1 MAQRNLRNLLVP
13 APDDLILTSL
23 SQTLAEAGVY
33 VPVASAAAARLLLTQ
48 METAGQTP
56 TPATPLML
64 LVGSGAQRNA
74 YIADG
79 SKNSGT
85 WVLQA
90 LNEVEGAD
98 DTYDT
103 SWSGYKSF
111 SVATGVSSRM
121 MKSKLPARPYAR
133 RVNVN
138 VAAYGKKI
146 AGRPT
151 LMLTLHDGRRFHSR
165 FDADGDT
172 ASCQGQCVIPAG
184 EAPDITVAIFGAATG
199 TNTVELTGN
208 EDQNSLMVTALP
220 VTMS

>member
-13 APDDLILTSL
+13 APGDPILTSL

-90 LNEVEGAD
+90 LNEVEVD
-98 DTYDT
+98 EQTYSRGTTGTIGDGMYSNMIT
-103 SWSGYKSF
+103 S
-111 SVATGVSSRM
+111 A
-121 MKSKLPARPYAR
+121 LPARPYD
-133 RVNVN
+133 RVMTA
-138 VAAYGKKI
+138 VANAYGNI
-146 AGRPT
+146 TGNVD
-151 LMLTLHDGRRFHSR
+151 LCLQDGGTDISLARWSS
-165 FDADGDT
+165 GDRQSAT
-172 ASCQGQCVIPAG
+172 VTNSGIIPANT
-184 EAPDITVAIFGAATG
+184 APAIRVGIRGGGPSGGSVSLTSDSRLNRLVVVAYPI
-199 TNTVELTGN
+199 
-208 EDQNSLMVTALP
+208 
-220 VTMS
+220 TMSV